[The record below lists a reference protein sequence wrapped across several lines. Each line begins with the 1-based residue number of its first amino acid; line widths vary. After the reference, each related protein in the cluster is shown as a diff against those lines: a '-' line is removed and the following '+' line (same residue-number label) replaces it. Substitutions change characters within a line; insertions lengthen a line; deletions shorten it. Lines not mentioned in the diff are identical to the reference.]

1 MEFLHDFEHMARNEQ
16 RKVFRAMPLVVLLKI
31 LCSGFF
37 VSSNRHSVIKS
48 LNENHAA
55 HYNLGFLLL
64 FNPLFTGLFSVLSIL
79 KNVVESIRW
88 TVELFNNQTFLT
100 CNMSQALYQN
110 TSM

>member
-37 VSSNRHSVIKS
+37 VSSNRHSVVKS

-64 FNPLFTGLFSVLSIL
+64 FNPLFTGFFSVLSIL
-79 KNVVESIRW
+79 KNVVES
-88 TVELFNNQTFLT
+88 VNNLLITEFGQFCANSMDSGTF
-100 CNMSQALYQN
+100 Q
-110 TSM
+110 